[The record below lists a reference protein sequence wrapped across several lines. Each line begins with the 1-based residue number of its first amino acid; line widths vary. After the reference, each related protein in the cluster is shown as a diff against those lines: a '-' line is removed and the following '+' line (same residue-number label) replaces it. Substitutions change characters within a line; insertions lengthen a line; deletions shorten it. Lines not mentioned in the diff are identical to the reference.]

1 MDSTVGEHNTK
12 LCVIQTGMTIT
23 HGGFENKSLPFPPLL
38 KLEKKKNHIKNT
50 KPIVLKCPTQVEY
63 YS

>member
-38 KLEKKKNHIKNT
+38 KLGKKNKKKYKIN
-50 KPIVLKCPTQVEY
+50 LKMTLRQQNKLLF
-63 YS
+63 

>member
-38 KLEKKKNHIKNT
+38 KLGKKKKTQKKYKAN
-50 KPIVLKCPTQVEY
+50 LKMTLR
-63 YS
+63 